1 MEGVLLLLN
10 GLRSTPLY
18 SYLSLQV
25 SRSRVDVSWPVSS
38 SFAIFHVDITL
49 INVMSGISQFA
60 VVVFVSDETSAILTT
75 YFINMY

>member
-38 SFAIFHVDITL
+38 SFAILHVDITL
-49 INVMSGISQFA
+49 INVMSGMSQFA